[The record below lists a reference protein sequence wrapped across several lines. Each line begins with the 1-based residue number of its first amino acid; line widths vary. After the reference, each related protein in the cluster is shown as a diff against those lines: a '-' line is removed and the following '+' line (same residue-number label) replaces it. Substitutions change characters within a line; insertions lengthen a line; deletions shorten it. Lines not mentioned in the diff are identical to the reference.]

1 MFMFN
6 NMVEESMLRIS
17 CNILIHDSM
26 VLWYQSKGESFINC
40 FKKTME
46 IRGFEWTE
54 NGKVIDLSTGDA
66 LIRVIDAL
74 NTTIIAQIACY
85 AYEIANTSKD
95 DKKSE
100 RVSFR
105 EKDNIF
111 VSDDISNDYQ
121 LLNFIRNAISHNND
135 MDDELRYAFS
145 QSDRSYTFSL
155 NKEGSEN
162 SKVVIGKKEL
172 VNFLSDYIISLNCLT
187 ASDNLLGLNF
197 KNIYSQCPITDVEK
211 FIELKNRETGQ
222 SIAPDENQSK
232 IISDIVNYLRK
243 NRVEDHK
250 CVKFCYPYKQN
261 VLNNYFRMYD
271 FYYLITGL
279 YSCRN
284 YTYSKYMKYMLD
296 YGTFYDREI
305 RQEQDIPG
313 LFIINRM
320 FQIFS
325 TTNNSVLDHT
335 KNMFD
340 FNRFN
345 KLRNSIMHGTY
356 YKDFYGTFYFYDAPR
371 DKKNEEKLKFI
382 DKLSIEEFRLM
393 ERMFKMA
400 KRLEKESKMA
410 EVSGADLYDNLY
422 EIIKRKM
429 GF

>member
-1 MFMFN
+1 
-6 NMVEESMLRIS
+6 
-17 CNILIHDSM
+17 
-26 VLWYQSKGESFINC
+26 
-40 FKKTME
+40 
-46 IRGFEWTE
+46 
-54 NGKVIDLSTGDA
+54 
-66 LIRVIDAL
+66 
-74 NTTIIAQIACY
+74 
-85 AYEIANTSKD
+85 
-95 DKKSE
+95 
-100 RVSFR
+100 
-105 EKDNIF
+105 
-111 VSDDISNDYQ
+111 
-121 LLNFIRNAISHNND
+121 
-135 MDDELRYAFS
+135 
-145 QSDRSYTFSL
+145 
-155 NKEGSEN
+155 
-162 SKVVIGKKEL
+162 
-172 VNFLSDYIISLNCLT
+172 
-187 ASDNLLGLNF
+187 
-197 KNIYSQCPITDVEK
+197 
-211 FIELKNRETGQ
+211 
-222 SIAPDENQSK
+222 
-232 IISDIVNYLRK
+232 
-243 NRVEDHK
+243 
-250 CVKFCYPYKQN
+250 
-261 VLNNYFRMYD
+261 MYD